1 MALMLLQKLSKKKAT
16 ATTGGA
22 RECATD
28 AENRR
33 VRHMIQL
40 KYSISSTAWIG
51 LNDGD
56 REGEWKWVDGT
67 PLNTGFWGD
76 DEPSGDAGDEDCVV
90 TGEKTDPVWN
100 WSDYPC
106 NNQFIWICGK
116 SLSELLYL
124 NEKQ

>member
-1 MALMLLQKLSKKKAT
+1 MVPMLLQKLSKKKAT

-28 AENRR
+28 AENRD
-33 VRHMIQL
+33 
-40 KYSISSTAWIG
+40 S
-51 LNDGD
+51 
-56 REGEWKWVDGT
+56 EGEWKWVDGT

-76 DEPSGDAGDEDCVV
+76 DEPSGDTGDEDCVV
-90 TGEKTDPVWN
+90 TGEKTDLVWN

-106 NNQFIWICGK
+106 NNQFIWICEK